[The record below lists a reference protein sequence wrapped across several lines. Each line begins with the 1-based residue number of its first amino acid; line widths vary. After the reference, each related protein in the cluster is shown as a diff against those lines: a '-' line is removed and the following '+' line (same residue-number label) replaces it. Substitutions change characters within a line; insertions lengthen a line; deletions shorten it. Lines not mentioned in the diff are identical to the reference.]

1 MRLLL
6 DTHVALWAI
15 VDDDRLPQ
23 HAAALIAEPSNTIIV
38 SAASVWEIAIKR
50 ALNRGAPNDMPV
62 SGPEALKFFIAAGYE
77 ILPIRAEHAAAV
89 QDLPD
94 IHRDPFD
101 RLLVAQ
107 ALYEPLRL
115 ITHDQTVKL
124 YSDGF
129 MLV

>member
-15 VDDDRLPQ
+15 VGDDRLPKF
-23 HAAALIAEPSNTIIV
+23 AVDLICEPANTVVV
-38 SAASVWEIAIKR
+38 SAASVWEITIKH
-50 ALNRGAPNDMPV
+50 ALNRGKPNDMPV
-62 SGPEALKFFIAAGYE
+62 SGAQALSFFKAAGYQ
-77 ILPIRAEHAAAV
+77 LLAIRAEHAAAV
-89 QDLPD
+89 QSLPD
-94 IHRDPFD
+94 LHRDPFD

-115 ITHDQTVKL
+115 ITHDAMVKS
-124 YSDGF
+124 YSDSF